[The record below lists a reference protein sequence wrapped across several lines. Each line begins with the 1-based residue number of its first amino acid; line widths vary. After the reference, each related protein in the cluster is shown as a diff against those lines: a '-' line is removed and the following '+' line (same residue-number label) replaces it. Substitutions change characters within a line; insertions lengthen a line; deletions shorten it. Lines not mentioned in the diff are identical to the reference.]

1 MPNSTLPDKRYI
13 ILILGA
19 LMTLSPFSIDMYLPA
34 FPQIA
39 SDFGTTPARVALSVS
54 SYFIG
59 LAFGQLLYGPLLDR
73 FGRKRPLYIGLTTFL
88 VASLACMQTTSVEA
102 LVALRFLQASGGCV
116 AWVGAMAMVR
126 DFFAADESVKIFSLL
141 ILILG
146 LSPLLA
152 PTFGGFI
159 TVSFGWAWVFLILAI
174 IAGFL
179 LTVVFFFLPE
189 GHAPDPTISLKAG
202 PMIRMFI
209 AIARQPQFYT
219 YTLSGALSFA
229 SLFIYVA
236 GSPVIFMEI
245 YHIGPQAYGGIFAL
259 ISIGFIGA
267 SQLNILLVRR
277 YPSPI
282 LFRTVLTIQVISA
295 VVFLV
300 AAWEGSGLYLTVAL
314 FFTQVACV
322 GVINPNAS
330 ALALAPFTKN
340 VGSASAL
347 IGCAQIGLAA
357 LVSSVVGIINTETI
371 LHIVVI
377 LSVTTIAS
385 RLILFVGERKIGEV
399 IVGDRIGETVVH

>member
-1 MPNSTLPDKRYI
+1 
-13 ILILGA
+13 
-19 LMTLSPFSIDMYLPA
+19 
-34 FPQIA
+34 
-39 SDFGTTPARVALSVS
+39 VS

-73 FGRKRPLYIGLTTFL
+73 FGRKRPLYLGLITF
-88 VASLACMQTTSVEA
+88 VAASLACMQTNSVEA
-102 LVALRFLQASGGCV
+102 LVALRFVQASGGCV

-126 DFFAADESVKIFSLL
+126 DFFPPEESVKVFSLL
-141 ILILG
+141 ILVLG

-159 TVSFGWAWVFLILAI
+159 TENFGWPWVFLTLAAL
-174 IAGFL
+174 AGVL

-189 GHAPDPTISLKAG
+189 GHAPDPTISLKAA
-202 PMIRMFI
+202 PMVKTFI

-245 YHIGPQAYGGIFAL
+245 YKIGPQAYGGIFAL

-277 YPSPI
+277 FPSPI
-282 LFRTVLTIQVISA
+282 LFRGVLTIQLIGA
-295 VVFLV
+295 LVFLV
-300 AAWEGSGLYLTVAL
+300 WAWNGIGLYATIAL
-314 FFTQVACV
+314 FFLQMSCI

-340 VGSASAL
+340 IGSASGL
-347 IGCAQIGLAA
+347 IGCAQIGIAA
-357 LVSSVVGIINTETI
+357 LVSSVIGLINTETI
-371 LHIVVI
+371 LHIVMI
-377 LSVTTIAS
+377 LAATTLAA
-385 RLILFVGERKIGEV
+385 RLILFAGEQKIGKRPLSEV
-399 IVGDRIGETVVH
+399 LAKEEVVG